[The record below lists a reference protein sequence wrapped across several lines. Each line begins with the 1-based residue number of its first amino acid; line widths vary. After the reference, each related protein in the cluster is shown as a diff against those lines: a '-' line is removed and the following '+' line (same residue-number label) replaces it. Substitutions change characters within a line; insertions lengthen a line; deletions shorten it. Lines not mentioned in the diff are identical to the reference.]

1 MKWWKTNFNMPVPD
15 IFDDNSIYTQEDG
28 MLDPINPSTTYD
40 LADTNWGRE
49 LFAGNSVFV
58 IT

>member
-15 IFDDNSIYTQEDG
+15 IFDDFSAFTQEDG
-28 MLDPINPSTTYD
+28 MLDPINPSTTYNLD
-40 LADTNWGRE
+40 TTNWGRE